1 MTDTSRHGGQ
11 AGMDSVHS
19 VSQACG
25 LPRLEVHMLWQ
36 QVLQVSRA
44 WLIAHDR
51 DPLAP
56 EAIARFHDLQA
67 RRLAGEPMAYI
78 LGYKEFMG
86 RDFRVSP
93 GVLIPR
99 PETELL
105 VETALDYLQ
114 RCRAP
119 RVLDL
124 GTGAGAIA
132 ISIALNASGASIAAT
147 DVSMDALAV
156 ARQNAQAL
164 GARVEFLSGSWYD
177 ALVGHSGFDLIVSN
191 PPYIAA
197 CDPHLAQGDLRFEP
211 VQALTDGS
219 DGLSALRTIVQGAGA
234 RLKPG
239 AALFLEHG
247 WDQAK
252 AVRQLLQQAGFTQ
265 VASLQDL
272 AGIERV
278 SGGIYNQG

>member
-1 MTDTSRHGGQ
+1 
-11 AGMDSVHS
+11 
-19 VSQACG
+19 
-25 LPRLEVHMLWQ
+25 MLWQ

-56 EAIARFHDLQA
+56 EAIARFRDLQA

>member
-1 MTDTSRHGGQ
+1 MPCLPISRQSNWLPWGMTDTSRHGGQ

-56 EAIARFHDLQA
+56 EAIARFRDLQA

-114 RCRAP
+114 RCREIG
-119 RVLDL
+119 R
-124 GTGAGAIA
+124 
-132 ISIALNASGASIAAT
+132 
-147 DVSMDALAV
+147 
-156 ARQNAQAL
+156 
-164 GARVEFLSGSWYD
+164 
-177 ALVGHSGFDLIVSN
+177 
-191 PPYIAA
+191 AA
-197 CDPHLAQGDLRFEP
+197 CR
-211 VQALTDGS
+211 
-219 DGLSALRTIVQGAGA
+219 
-234 RLKPG
+234 
-239 AALFLEHG
+239 
-247 WDQAK
+247 
-252 AVRQLLQQAGFTQ
+252 
-265 VASLQDL
+265 
-272 AGIERV
+272 ERV
-278 SGGIYNQG
+278 CQYV

>member
-1 MTDTSRHGGQ
+1 MTDGATPGAQ
-11 AGMDSVHS
+11 ADFDSVYS
-19 VSQACG
+19 VSQESS

-36 QVLQVSRA
+36 HILQVSRA

-56 EAIARFHDLQA
+56 DTVARFLELQS

-78 LGYKEFMG
+78 LGHREFMG
-86 RDFRVSP
+86 RDFLVGP

-114 RCRAP
+114 GLPAP

-124 GTGAGAIA
+124 GTGTGAIA
-132 ISIALNASGASIAAT
+132 VSIALNVSGARVAAT
-147 DVSMDALAV
+147 DLSADALV
-156 ARQNAQAL
+156 IARRNAQEL
-164 GARVEFLSGSWYD
+164 GAEVEFFQGSWYD

-197 CDPHLAQGDLRFEP
+197 CDPHLGQGDLRFEP
-211 VQALTDGS
+211 ALALTDGS

-239 AALFLEHG
+239 AALYLEHG
-247 WDQAK
+247 WDQAL

-278 SGGIYNQG
+278 TGGIYNQG